1 MSCSL
6 VLCSPDLCL
15 EFILPHLTP
24 HTLGLLACASKDML
38 RMADDDRVWRRQAV
52 LAWNGFYCCHHDHLS
67 SISRALMER
76 FLAVRC
82 PELTGDREH
91 PAIKVDRW
99 RDWDGILC
107 ALEIVGDGYKT
118 LGWIETDPKQVVRRD
133 LQGGG
138 EVGFF
143 GQKAWVEAAEEEWWD
158 EVEALNAEMDSDFEA
173 GSDLDRKTD
182 ASDSDSSCSD

>member
-1 MSCSL
+1 
-6 VLCSPDLCL
+6 
-15 EFILPHLTP
+15 
-24 HTLGLLACASKDML
+24 
-38 RMADDDRVWRRQAV
+38 MADDDRVWRRQAV
-52 LAWNGFYCCHHDHLS
+52 LSWNGFYYFHDN
-67 SISRALMER
+67 SRALMER
-76 FLAVRC
+76 FLACR
-82 PELTGDREH
+82 ELVEEEH
-91 PAIKVDRW
+91 PVIKVDRW